1 MPRPLSRRA
10 MLRGAGGVAVG
21 LPFLSAMLRPLRSH
35 ASEEVEKRLIVFF
48 TSNGTIPDAWRPT
61 GGETD
66 FELSTILSP
75 LERFRSQ
82 LLVLDGIDMRSALEY
97 PGGGNGH
104 DVGTGH
110 SLTPYPIL
118 EGPSG
123 AGEFGHY
130 WDGSAGGQS
139 FDQYVADQLGGE
151 HPFRSLVWGV
161 DCDIAMAIPARIS
174 WRAPFEAVRPMQEPG
189 LAYDRIF
196 GPGLADAATQARV
209 KAQRLSVVDAVLADY
224 HRLHARVGS
233 EDRHRLDAHLEALY
247 EVEQTIARLDLAS
260 CEVPERV
267 DSSEAGAVAEANLA
281 MMVAAASC
289 SLSPVLVHQW
299 GSGQSARV
307 FTELG
312 QTDAHHSLSHE
323 PLSDAEAVA
332 QLTDIN
338 RWYAERFADLLD
350 RLSSVENG
358 DGGSLLDHSAV
369 LWCNELGNGYIHD
382 PSEVPYVL
390 AGGCGGALSTGRF
403 LQLPGRAHGELFA
416 GIGQAL
422 GLETASFGMPEV
434 FDSALTEI
442 LS

>member
-1 MPRPLSRRA
+1 MY
-10 MLRGAGGVAVG
+10 
-21 LPFLSAMLRPLRSH
+21 
-35 ASEEVEKRLIVFF
+35 KR
-48 TSNGTIPDAWRPT
+48 
-61 GGETD
+61 
-66 FELSTILSP
+66 
-75 LERFRSQ
+75 Q
-82 LLVLDGIDMRSALEY
+82 
-97 PGGGNGH
+97 
-104 DVGTGH
+104 
-110 SLTPYPIL
+110 
-118 EGPSG
+118 
-123 AGEFGHY
+123 
-130 WDGSAGGQS
+130 
-139 FDQYVADQLGGE
+139 
-151 HPFRSLVWGV
+151 
-161 DCDIAMAIPARIS
+161 
-174 WRAPFEAVRPMQEPG
+174 
-189 LAYDRIF
+189 
-196 GPGLADAATQARV
+196 
-209 KAQRLSVVDAVLADY
+209 
-224 HRLHARVGS
+224 
-233 EDRHRLDAHLEALY
+233 
-247 EVEQTIARLDLAS
+247 
-260 CEVPERV
+260 VPERV

-350 RLSSVENG
+350 RLSSVEDG